1 MNFQFVIF
9 GLVFLGILLIIQGVY
24 LVMFGK
30 SISGNSRINRR
41 LALLEQ
47 TNDYEEV
54 LLQLRKE
61 REQHK
66 ASTGIPIY
74 SILAHKAQQANIAFT
89 PAQIIMVMCLVS
101 VVATGALLTFTSSG
115 LYTAVLVGL
124 AMGFGG
130 MYLWIVRKAN
140 ARIALFEEQLPDAL
154 DLIVRSLRVG
164 HPFANAINIV
174 ADEMADPIGSEFGL
188 VADETTYGME
198 LSAAVEQ
205 MANRIDV
212 PDLKFLSVA
221 VGIQARSGGNLVE
234 ILDGLSKVI
243 RARFKL
249 FRRVQAITAEAKWS
263 GMFLSMFPF
272 AALALINITRPGYY
286 DEVRESALFVPAALG
301 VVTML
306 VINIFVMRAMVN
318 IKV

>member
-9 GLVFLGILLIIQGVY
+9 ILVFVAILMIIQGIY
-24 LVMFGK
+24 LVTFGK
-30 SISGNSRINRR
+30 SISNNSRINRR
-41 LALLEQ
+41 LALLEE
-47 TNDYEEV
+47 TNDYEQV

-66 ASTGIPIY
+66 ASTSIPIY

-89 PAQIIMVMCLVS
+89 PVQIIGLMVVVS
-101 VVATGALLTFTSSG
+101 ILATGALLALTQAG
-115 LYTAVLVGL
+115 LYTAILVGA

-130 MYLWIVRKAN
+130 MYVWVMMKAK
-140 ARIALFEEQLPDAL
+140 ARISLFEEQLPDAI

-174 ADEMADPIGSEFGL
+174 ADEMADPIGTEFGM
-188 VADETTYGME
+188 VADETTYGMD
-198 LSAAVEQ
+198 LTSAVEQ
-205 MANRIDV
+205 MAQRVDV
-212 PDLKFLSVA
+212 PDLRFVSVA

-249 FRRVQAITAEAKWS
+249 FRRVKAITAEAQWS
-263 GMFLSMFPF
+263 GWFLSGFPLG
-272 AALALINITRPGYY
+272 ALALVNITNPGYY
-286 DEVRESALFVPAALG
+286 DDVRESEYFVPVAL
-301 VVTML
+301 VVFAML
-306 VINIFVMRAMVN
+306 TVNVFVMRSMVN